1 MTAKITF
8 FPVANGDMTL
18 IEIADNETKVLIDVN
33 IRDAADDGD
42 GDTFDAAASLRKRL
56 KRDKNGRP
64 YVDAFLLSHP
74 DQDHCNGLRK
84 HFWLGSPSSY
94 PDDGQKDAEKRIL
107 IREIW
112 SSPLVFRR
120 AGKNY
125 SLCDDAKAFTAEAR
139 RRVKLNRDKNFSGV
153 LEGDRI
159 LILGED
165 EDGKT
170 DDLHP
175 ILVKVDE
182 EFDRINWAHNS
193 FFRARLLAPL
203 PKGDENAEEVLSK
216 NHSSTILNIQLA
228 ADEQNLDACRF
239 LTAGDAEVAIWELL
253 WAKHARQTE
262 VLEYDL
268 LLTPHHCS
276 WHSLSYESW
285 SENHEDAEVSQDAR
299 SALSQTRAGA
309 VLVASSDP
317 IKDDDNDPPCYGA
330 KLEYEDIAHEANGSF
345 VCTGEYPSSSA
356 PAPLE
361 FSIASDGVTLSAGE
375 RTTWS
380 ISRALK
386 PAAVVSGLT
395 FPNRQ
400 VMPNKPAGFA

>member
-1 MTAKITF
+1 MTAKITV
-8 FPVANGDMTL
+8 FPVGNGDMTL
-18 IEIADNETKVLIDVN
+18 IELADNETKILIDVN
-33 IRDAADDGD
+33 IPDAADDVED
-42 GDTFDAAASLRKRL
+42 DTFDAAASLRKHL
-56 KRDKNGRP
+56 KRDSKGRP

-74 DQDHCNGLRK
+74 DHDHCNGIRK
-84 HFWLGSPSSY
+84 HFWMGSPADY
-94 PDDGQKDAEKRIL
+94 PDDSKKDTEKRIL

-120 AGKNY
+120 ASKNHT
-125 SLCDDAKAFTAEAR
+125 LCDDAKAFTAEAR
-139 RRVKLNRDKNFSGV
+139 RRVKVNRDKKFSGV
-153 LEGDRI
+153 VEGDRI

-170 DDLHP
+170 DDLDL
-175 ILVKVDE
+175 ILVKVDQ
-182 EFDRINWAHNS
+182 EFVRINWKQNS

-203 PKGDENAEEVLSK
+203 PKDDDETEEVLSK
-216 NHSSTILNIQLA
+216 NQSSTILNIQLA
-228 ADEQNLDACRF
+228 ADAEHPDACRY
-239 LTAGDAEVAIWELL
+239 LTGGDAEVAIWELL
-253 WAKHARQTE
+253 WAKHEGQPE
-262 VLEYDL
+262 VLEYDV

-276 WHSLSYESW
+276 WHSLSYDSW

-299 SALSQTRAGA
+299 SALSQTRSGA
-309 VLVASSDP
+309 VLIASSDP

-330 KLEYEDIAHEANGSF
+330 KLEYEEIASEAGGSF

-361 FSIASDGVTLSAGE
+361 LLIASDGVTLSAGE
-375 RTTWS
+375 RTTRS
-380 ISRALK
+380 VSRALK

-400 VMPNKPAGFA
+400 VVPNKPAGFA

>member
-8 FPVANGDMTL
+8 FPVSNGDMTL
-18 IEIADNETKVLIDVN
+18 IELADNETKVLIDVN
-33 IRDAADDGD
+33 IRDAADDD
-42 GDTFDAAASLRKRL
+42 DDDTFDAGASLRKRL

-74 DQDHCNGLRK
+74 DQDHCNGLCT
-84 HFWLGSPSSY
+84 HFWLGSPSNY
-94 PDDGQKDAEKRIL
+94 PDDNQKDAEKRIL

-120 AGKNY
+120 ASKNFT
-125 SLCDDAKAFTAEAR
+125 LCDDAKAFAAEAR
-139 RRVKLNRDKNFSGV
+139 RRVKVNRDKKFSDV
-153 LEGDRI
+153 LEGDSI

-165 EDGKT
+165 EEGKT
-170 DDLHP
+170 DDLDP
-175 ILVKVDE
+175 ILVKVDQ
-182 EFDRINWAHNS
+182 EFDRINWVHNS
-193 FFRARLLAPL
+193 YFRARLLAPL
-203 PKGDENAEEVLSK
+203 PKDDEDAEEVLSK

-228 ADEQNLDACRF
+228 ADKQHPDACKF

-253 WAKHARQTE
+253 WAKHEPQSE

-276 WHSLSYESW
+276 WHSLSYDSW

-299 SALSQTRAGA
+299 SALSQTRSGA
-309 VLVASSDP
+309 VLVASCDP

-330 KLEYEDIAHEANGSF
+330 KLEYEEIAREAKGSF
-345 VCTGEYPSSSA
+345 VCTGEYPSTSA
-356 PAPLE
+356 PAPLQ
-361 FSIASDGVTLSAGE
+361 FLIASDGVTLSAGE
-375 RTTWS
+375 RTVS
-380 ISRALK
+380 SVSKALK

-400 VMPNKPAGFA
+400 VVPNKPAGFA

>member
-1 MTAKITF
+1 
-8 FPVANGDMTL
+8 MTL
-18 IEIADNETKVLIDVN
+18 IELADGETKILIDMN
-33 IRDAADDGD
+33 IRESADAGEEH
-42 GDTFDAAASLRKRL
+42 TFDAAASLRKKL
-56 KRDKNGRP
+56 KRDKKGRP

-84 HFWLGSPSSY
+84 HFWMGSASDY
-94 PDDGQKDAEKRIL
+94 PDDNKKDGEKRIF

-120 AGKNY
+120 ASKNHT
-125 SLCDDAKAFTAEAR
+125 LCEDAKAFTAEAR
-139 RRVKLNRDKNFSGV
+139 RRVKVNRDKKFTDV

-170 DDLHP
+170 DDLGP
-175 ILVKVDE
+175 ILVKVDG
-182 EFDRINWAHNS
+182 EFDRINWTHNS

-203 PKGDENAEEVLSK
+203 PKDDEDTEEVLSK

-228 ADEQNLDACRF
+228 ADREHPDACRF
-239 LTAGDAEVAIWELL
+239 LTAGDAEVAIWDLL
-253 WAKHARQTE
+253 WAKHEGQPE
-262 VLEYDL
+262 VLEYDV

-285 SENHEDAEVSQDAR
+285 SESEGKAEVSQDAR
-299 SALSQTRAGA
+299 SALSQTRSSA

-330 KLEYEDIAHEANGSF
+330 KLEYEDIASAAGGSF
-345 VCTGEYPSSSA
+345 VCTGEYPSASA
-356 PAPLE
+356 PAPLV

-375 RTTWS
+375 RTVSSVTK
-380 ISRALK
+380 ALK

-400 VMPNKPAGFA
+400 VVPNKPAGFA

>member
-8 FPVANGDMTL
+8 FHVGNGDMAL
-18 IEIADNETKVLIDVN
+18 IELADNETKVLIDVN
-33 IRDAADDGD
+33 IGVAADDGD
-42 GDTFDAAASLRKRL
+42 DDTFDAAASLRKRL
-56 KRDKNGRP
+56 KRDKSGRP

-74 DQDHCNGLRK
+74 DQDHCNGLRT

-94 PDDGQKDAEKRIL
+94 PDDNKKDAEKRIL

-120 AGKNY
+120 ASKSY
-125 SLCDDAKAFTAEAR
+125 FLCDDAKAFTAEAR
-139 RRVKLNRDKNFSGV
+139 RRVKVNRDKNFSGV

-165 EDGKT
+165 EEGKT
-170 DDLHP
+170 DDLDP
-175 ILVKVDE
+175 ILVKMDQ
-182 EFDRINWAHNS
+182 EFDRINWVHNS

-203 PKGDENAEEVLSK
+203 PKGDEDTEEVLSK

-228 ADEQNLDACRF
+228 ADKQHPDACRF

-253 WAKHARQTE
+253 WAKHERQPE

-276 WHSLSYESW
+276 WHSLSYDSW

-299 SALSQTRAGA
+299 SALSQTRTGA
-309 VLVASSDP
+309 VLVASSNP

-330 KLEYEDIAHEANGSF
+330 KKEYEKIARAAKGGF
-345 VCTGEYPSSSA
+345 VCTGEYPSASA
-356 PAPLE
+356 PAPLQ
-361 FSIASDGVTLSAGE
+361 FSIDSTGMMLSADE
-375 RTTWS
+375 RTASVTRS
-380 ISRALK
+380 LK

-400 VMPNKPAGFA
+400 VVPNKPAGFA

>member
-1 MTAKITF
+1 MAAKITV
-8 FPVANGDMTL
+8 FPVGNGDMTL
-18 IEIADNETKVLIDVN
+18 IELADGKTKILIDVN
-33 IRDAADDGD
+33 IRDAADDGED
-42 GDTFDAAASLRKRL
+42 GAFDAAASLRKRL
-56 KRDKNGRP
+56 KRDGKGRP

-74 DQDHCNGLRK
+74 DHDHCNGLRK
-84 HFWLGSPSSY
+84 HFWMGSPTDY
-94 PDDGQKDAEKRIL
+94 PDDKKDDTEKRIL

-120 AGKNY
+120 ASKNHT
-125 SLCDDAKAFTAEAR
+125 LCDDAKAFTAEAR
-139 RRVKLNRDKNFSGV
+139 RRVKVNRDKKFSGV

-170 DDLHP
+170 DDLDP

-182 EFDRINWAHNS
+182 EFDRINWVHNT

-203 PKGDENAEEVLSK
+203 PKDDDEAEEVLSK
-216 NHSSTILNIQLA
+216 NHSSTILNIRLA
-228 ADEQNLDACRF
+228 ADADHPDACRY

-253 WAKHARQTE
+253 WAKHQGQPE
-262 VLEYDL
+262 VLEYDA

-276 WHSLSYESW
+276 WHSLSYDSW

-299 SALSQTRAGA
+299 SALSQTRSGA
-309 VLVASSDP
+309 VLIASSDP

-330 KLEYEDIAHEANGSF
+330 KLEYEEIARGAGGTF
-345 VCTGEYPSSSA
+345 VCTGEYPSASA

-361 FSIASDGVTLSAGE
+361 LLIASDGITLSAGE
-375 RTTWS
+375 RTKS
-380 ISRALK
+380 LARALK

-400 VMPNKPAGFA
+400 VVPNKPAGFA

>member
-1 MTAKITF
+1 
-8 FPVANGDMTL
+8 MTL
-18 IEIADNETKVLIDVN
+18 IELADGETKILIDMN
-33 IRDAADDGD
+33 IRESADAGEEH
-42 GDTFDAAASLRKRL
+42 TFDAAASLRKKL
-56 KRDKNGRP
+56 KRDKKGRP

-84 HFWLGSPSSY
+84 HFWMGSASDY
-94 PDDGQKDAEKRIL
+94 PDDNKKDGEKRIF

-120 AGKNY
+120 ASKNHT
-125 SLCDDAKAFTAEAR
+125 LCEDAKAFTAEAR
-139 RRVKLNRDKNFSGV
+139 RRVKVNRDKKFTDV

-170 DDLHP
+170 DDLGP
-175 ILVKVDE
+175 ILVKVDG
-182 EFDRINWAHNS
+182 EFDRINWTHNS

-203 PKGDENAEEVLSK
+203 PKDDEDTEEVLSK

-228 ADEQNLDACRF
+228 ADREHPDACRF
-239 LTAGDAEVAIWELL
+239 LTAGDAEVAIWDLL
-253 WAKHARQTE
+253 WAKHEGQPE
-262 VLEYDL
+262 VLEYDV

-285 SENHEDAEVSQDAR
+285 SESEGKAEVSQDAR
-299 SALSQTRAGA
+299 SALSQTRSSA

-330 KLEYEDIAHEANGSF
+330 KLEYEDIASAAGGSF
-345 VCTGEYPSSSA
+345 VCTGEHPTASA
-356 PAPLE
+356 PAPLV
-361 FSIASDGVTLSAGE
+361 FSISKDGVSLSAGE
-375 RTTWS
+375 RTTS
-380 ISRALK
+380 SVARALK
-386 PAAVVSGLT
+386 PAAVASGLT

-400 VMPNKPAGFA
+400 VVPNKPAGFA

>member
-1 MTAKITF
+1 MTANITF
-8 FPVANGDMTL
+8 FPVGNGDMAL
-18 IEIADNETKVLIDVN
+18 IELADNETNVLIDVN
-33 IRDAADDGD
+33 IRDAADDSD
-42 GDTFDAAASLRKRL
+42 DDTFDASASLRKKL

-74 DQDHCNGLRK
+74 DQDHCNGLRE

-94 PDDGQKDAEKRIL
+94 PDDNKKDAEKRIL

-120 AGKNY
+120 ASKNF

-139 RRVKLNRDKNFSGV
+139 RRVKLNREKKFSGV

-159 LILGED
+159 LVLGED
-165 EDGKT
+165 EEGKT
-170 DDLHP
+170 DDLGP
-175 ILVKVDE
+175 ILVKVDQ
-182 EFDRINWAHNS
+182 EFDRINWVRNS

-203 PKGDENAEEVLSK
+203 PMGDEDAEEVLSK
-216 NHSSTILNIQLA
+216 NQSSTILNIQLA
-228 ADEQNLDACRF
+228 ADTQHADACRF

-253 WAKHARQTE
+253 WAKHQPQPA

-276 WHSLSYESW
+276 WHSLSYDSW
-285 SENHEDAEVSQDAR
+285 SESHEDAEVSQDAR
-299 SALSQTRAGA
+299 SALSQTRSGA

-330 KLEYEDIAHEANGSF
+330 KLEYEEIAREAKGSF
-345 VCTGEYPSSSA
+345 VCTGEYPSASA
-356 PAPLE
+356 PAPLV

-375 RTTWS
+375 RTAS
-380 ISRALK
+380 SVSKALK

-395 FPNRQ
+395 FPNRP
-400 VMPNKPAGFA
+400 VVPNKPAGFA